1 MIVRL
6 PALLPPKPTDAVSA
20 TIASHRRVLDM
31 AKIIRLPK
39 VQEKTGL
46 SRSTI
51 YEYLKHRNFPAQIRL
66 GARAI
71 GFVESEIDEWIE
83 ARIADSRK
91 DVA

>member
-1 MIVRL
+1 
-6 PALLPPKPTDAVSA
+6 
-20 TIASHRRVLDM
+20 M

-51 YEYLKHRNFPAQIRL
+51 YEYLRQRNFPAQIRL

-71 GFVESEIDEWIE
+71 GFIESEIDEWIE
-83 ARIADSRK
+83 ARIAESRK